1 MENQALAQLVH
12 SIASGYVSYVASED
26 PAALGGLTPAAAV
39 QTLVAGGVAAL
50 VQLTVSARPSGAF
63 QITASEI
70 DPSCPFSSPCPVVAT
85 VSRGGYVWVPGGV
98 VSGAVLNAAW

>member
-12 SIASGYVSYVASED
+12 SIASGYVSCVGSED
-26 PAALGGLTPAAAV
+26 PTALGGLTAAAAV
-39 QTLVAGGVAAL
+39 QTLVAGGAAAF

-70 DPSCPFSSPCPVVAT
+70 DPSCPFSSPCAVVAT
-85 VSRGGYVWVPGGV
+85 LGRGGYVWVAGGCA
-98 VSGAVLNAAW
+98 SDAVFNAAW